1 MLVEEFGNMDME
13 LEVPVDSMHKDLVD
27 IQPMDKVAGKLLGHM
42 CRQFLTWEWTLP
54 VDDSSLHSELEM
66 VDSNDRS
73 RAWDSLYA
81 VYAFQH

>member
-1 MLVEEFGNMDME
+1 MLVEEFGSMDME
-13 LEVPVDSMHKDLVD
+13 LVVPVDSMQMDLVG
-27 IQPMDKVAGKLLGHM
+27 IQPMNNVAGKLLVHM
-42 CRQFLTWEWTLP
+42 CRQFLTWEWTLA
-54 VDDSSLHSELEM
+54 VDDSSLHNEQEM